1 MANSADTEW
10 SQLEGNFTTNFEY
23 STGPPHSSSYVLAS
37 APWINDK
44 KPRAARMQAERQV
57 KCTHER
63 ADSKYYRCVM
73 QVEVFIIT
81 DIMS

>member
-1 MANSADTEW
+1 
-10 SQLEGNFTTNFEY
+10 
-23 STGPPHSSSYVLAS
+23 VLAS